1 MYLLIYRPKKLSRS
15 VCRRGNI
22 ALIFVSVVTLVGCD
36 SRIEKFDPNEVFSLT
51 LAKSESVD
59 MGQAQEDVSKVIE
72 TLFGTPESPTWPE
85 DLISD
90 ETLVQIERLRRAAG
104 GVSSE
109 QDGTHLGLF
118 QEHCVVC
125 HGVSGN
131 GRGPASQFQNPYP
144 RDFRPGIFKWK
155 LTDRAEKPSR
165 EDLRRVLEH
174 GIAGTGMPSFSL
186 LAQDDVEALIDYVI
200 YLSVR
205 GELERR
211 LLRISVSSLGYG
223 EGALSDGERLQLP
236 GDEQSQQVIVSNLE
250 RIMGQ
255 WVSAKDP
262 EEEQRLI
269 SFNILE
275 DDAGISRGRELFH
288 GKIANCVGCH
298 GVEGSGGVATLDY
311 DDWTKEY
318 TTRLGISPNDRD
330 ALQTFREVGA
340 HRPRPIYPRKLKNG
354 VLRGGD
360 DPARLF
366 QLIRQGIAGTPMP
379 GVTLVNEENGKGLT
393 EAQIWDLVSYLHSL
407 QDK

>member
-1 MYLLIYRPKKLSRS
+1 
-15 VCRRGNI
+15 
-22 ALIFVSVVTLVGCD
+22 CD
-36 SRIEKFDPNEVFSLT
+36 SRIEKFDPNEVFSLS
-51 LAKSESVD
+51 LAKSESVN
-59 MGQAQEDVSKVIE
+59 MGQAQEDVSNVIE
-72 TLFGTPESPTWPE
+72 TLFGTPESPTWPN

-90 ETLVQIERLRRAAG
+90 EGLVQTERLRRAAG

-211 LLRISVSSLGYG
+211 LLRIAVASLGYG
-223 EGALSDGERLQLP
+223 EGELSEGERLQFP
-236 GDEQSQQVIVSNLE
+236 GDEQSQQVIVSNLA
-250 RIMGQ
+250 RIAGEWGLAQ
-255 WVSAKDP
+255 DP
-262 EEEQRLI
+262 EDEQRLV

-275 DDAGISRGRELFH
+275 DVSAIDRGRELFH

-318 TTRLGISPNDRD
+318 TTRLGISPNDKD
-330 ALQTFREVGA
+330 ALQMFREVGA

-360 DPARLF
+360 DPVRLF
-366 QLIRQGIAGTPMP
+366 RLIRQGIAGTPMP
-379 GVTLVNEENGKGLT
+379 GVTMVNEENGKGLT
-393 EAQIWDLVSYLHSL
+393 EAQIWDLVSYLRSL
-407 QDK
+407 RTN